1 MIIIIILFANSIP
14 PLEGAYING
23 IYMEGARWDLQENCI
38 GVAHLKELYP
48 MMPVIYVKAITQ
60 DKQSKNMYECPL
72 YKTRVR
78 ESTYVWTFDLK
89 SKENPSKWILGGV
102 CLLLQL

>member
-1 MIIIIILFANSIP
+1 MITLHIFDRIS

-23 IYMEGARWDLQENCI
+23 IYMEGARWDIQQNCI
-38 GVAHLKELYP
+38 GVAHLKELFP

-60 DKQSKNMYECPL
+60 DKQASKNIYECPL

-78 ESTYVWTFDLK
+78 ESTYVWSFDLK